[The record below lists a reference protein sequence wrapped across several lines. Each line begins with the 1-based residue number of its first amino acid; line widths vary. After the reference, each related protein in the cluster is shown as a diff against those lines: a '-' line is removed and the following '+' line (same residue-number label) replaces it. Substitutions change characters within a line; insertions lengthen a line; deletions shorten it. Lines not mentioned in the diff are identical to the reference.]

1 VSSFHPRSRP
11 RKADGGLKART
22 QRGSIG
28 SQWWSRRFIDVLE
41 SMADRGRLGRGRSY
55 ARSGQVL
62 DLRIKPYKVTA
73 RVQGSRTR
81 PYQVTI
87 GIDPIGDD
95 TWAAIEAELAGQ
107 AVFRAKLLAG
117 EMPPEIE
124 EVFVD
129 FGAPLFPES
138 AQDIGLDCSCPDWGW
153 PCKHVAAALYVLAEA
168 FDDDPFLVLAWNGRT
183 REDLL
188 AALRSHNGGERP
200 AAGPLA
206 VEDVPLEDSL
216 DDYWTP
222 RGSLAA
228 LRDRPAAPSGAV
240 IAPPDLLLRMLD
252 PPAVRVRGQH
262 LVDVLR
268 PAYLA
273 MADQKSPSLG
283 VHPATP

>member
-1 VSSFHPRSRP
+1 VSRFPPPSSP
-11 RKADGGLKART
+11 RKVQGGLKART

-41 SMADRGRLGRGRSY
+41 SIADRGRLGRGRSY

-62 DLRIKPYKVTA
+62 DLQIEPYEVTA
-73 RVQGSRTR
+73 RVQGSRAR
-81 PYQVTI
+81 PYKVTI

-124 EVFVD
+124 GVFAD

-138 AQDIGLDCSCPDWGW
+138 DDDIDLDCSCPDWGW

-188 AALRSHNGGERP
+188 AALRSHDAGERP
-200 AAGPLA
+200 ASSPLA
-206 VEDVPLEDSL
+206 VEDVPLEDCL

-228 LRDRPAAPSGAV
+228 LRDRPADPGGA
-240 IAPPDLLLRMLD
+240 ITAPPDLLLSMLD
-252 PPAVRVRGQH
+252 PPPVKVRGKH

-268 PAYLA
+268 PAYLT
-273 MADQKSPSLG
+273 MADP
-283 VHPATP
+283 PP

>member
-1 VSSFHPRSRP
+1 VSRFPPPSSP
-11 RKADGGLKART
+11 RKVQGGLKART

-41 SMADRGRLGRGRSY
+41 SIADRGRLGRGRSY

-62 DLRIKPYKVTA
+62 DLQIEPYEVTA
-73 RVQGSRTR
+73 RVQGSRAR
-81 PYQVTI
+81 PYKVTI
-87 GIDPIGDD
+87 GIDPISDD

-124 EVFVD
+124 GVFVD

-138 AQDIGLDCSCPDWGW
+138 PDDIDLDCSCPDWGW

-168 FDDDPFLVLAWNGRT
+168 FDDDPFLILAWNGRT
-183 REDLL
+183 REELL
-188 AALRSHNGGERP
+188 SALRSHDAGERP
-200 AAGPLA
+200 ASSPLA
-206 VEDVPLEDSL
+206 VEDVPLEDCL

-222 RGSLAA
+222 RGSLSA
-228 LRDRPAAPSGAV
+228 LRDRPAETGGA
-240 IAPPDLLLRMLD
+240 ITAPPDLLLRMLD
-252 PPAVRVRGQH
+252 PPPVKVRGKY

-268 PAYLA
+268 PAYIA
-273 MADQKSPSLG
+273 MADP
-283 VHPATP
+283 PP